1 MRYTSSRRLK
11 GECDMN
17 LRHEW
22 KHEIPYADFLA
33 LRLRLAALMQADPHA
48 RNGTYQ
54 IRSLYFDDPADT
66 ALLEKLNGVN
76 RREKFRL
83 RCYNFDA
90 SYILLE
96 KKSRLNGL
104 CRKEQTPVSAAEAR
118 TILNGGLPSLD
129 GTKKPLLQEL
139 YLKMRTKGL
148 QPKTI
153 VEYTRAPFIFAP
165 GNVRVTLDYNLR
177 TGMTCTDFL
186 NPDCVTVSA
195 GDAPVILEV
204 KWDSFLPAVIR
215 DIVQIPTVHTSSFS
229 KYAACRI
236 YG

>member
-1 MRYTSSRRLK
+1 MEY
-11 GECDMN
+11 
-17 LRHEW
+17 RHEW
-22 KHEIPYADFLA
+22 KHEISYSDFLV
-33 LRLRLAALMQADPHA
+33 LRKRLSAVAAHDPHG
-48 RNGTYQ
+48 NGGIYE